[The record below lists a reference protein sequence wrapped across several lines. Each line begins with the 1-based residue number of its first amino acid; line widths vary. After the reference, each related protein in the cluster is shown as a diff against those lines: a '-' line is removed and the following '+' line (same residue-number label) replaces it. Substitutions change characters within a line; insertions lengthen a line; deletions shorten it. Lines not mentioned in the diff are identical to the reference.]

1 MLSHKDMGLVN
12 EVFNPE
18 SLEKL
23 KGNIGV
29 GHVRYSTAGS
39 STRENAQPLVLNY
52 VKGTLGMAHNG
63 NLINAVELRE
73 ELSYTGAIFQT
84 TIDSEVIAYLIA
96 RERLNTGTVEDAVKN
111 AMKKIKGA
119 YSLIVMSPRKLIGA
133 RDPFGFKPLCIGK
146 RDNAYFLSS
155 ETCALDTVGAEFIRD
170 VLPGEI
176 VTITKDGIKSDTSL
190 CQKNKERCV
199 FENI

>member
-1 MLSHKDMGLVN
+1 
-12 EVFNPE
+12 
-18 SLEKL
+18 
-23 KGNIGV
+23 
-29 GHVRYSTAGS
+29 
-39 STRENAQPLVLNY
+39 
-52 VKGTLGMAHNG
+52 
-63 NLINAVELRE
+63 
-73 ELSYTGAIFQT
+73 
-84 TIDSEVIAYLIA
+84 
-96 RERLNTGTVEDAVKN
+96 
-111 AMKKIKGA
+111 MKKIKGA

-190 CQKNKERCV
+190 CQKNTARCV
-199 FENI
+199 FEYIYFARPTVR